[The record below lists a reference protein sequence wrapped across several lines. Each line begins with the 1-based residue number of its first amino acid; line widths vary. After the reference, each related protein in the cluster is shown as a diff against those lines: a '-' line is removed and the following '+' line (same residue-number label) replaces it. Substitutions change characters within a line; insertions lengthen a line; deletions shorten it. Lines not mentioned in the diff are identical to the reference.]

1 MNKKGI
7 SPLIA
12 TFLLISFAVA
22 LGVVIMSFGR
32 AQVELEAQCPI
43 NIGLTIS
50 NIGGEDQF
58 CYDSNAKEIRFTLE
72 NGVNIKVNGLVFNVI
87 GSIQAESSEINTKI
101 IKAGTYL
108 GKMKYDSSASGEIR
122 QVKISPK
129 INLYDEEQICTDK
142 ALIIEEVREC

>member
-43 NIGLTIS
+43 SIGLVIS

-58 CYDSNAKEIRFTLE
+58 CYDSNAKEIKFTLE

-87 GSIQAESSEINTKI
+87 GSIQAESSEINTEI

-108 GKMKYDSSASGEIR
+108 GNMKYDSSTSGEIR

-142 ALIIEEVREC
+142 ALVIENIKEC

>member
-12 TFLLISFAVA
+12 TLLLISFAVA
-22 LGVVIMSFGR
+22 LGVVIMNFGR
-32 AQVELEAQCPI
+32 AQVELEAECPI
-43 NIGLTIS
+43 NIGLIIS

-58 CYDSNAKEIRFTLE
+58 CYDSATKEIRFTLE
-72 NGVNIKVNGLVFNVI
+72 NGVNIKVEGLIFNVI
-87 GSIQAESSEINTKI
+87 GTQQAESSEITAEI

-108 GKMKYDSSASGEIR
+108 GNVNYDASKSGEIR

-142 ALIIEEVREC
+142 ALVVEKIGSC